1 MWAIDV
7 EQEEPPVTA
16 MTDFFPTEVPHV
28 LDTMLRCG
36 EMTTR

>member
-1 MWAIDV
+1 MT
-7 EQEEPPVTA
+7 PVTA

-36 EMTTR
+36 EMTT